1 MALAVALI
9 AAGLAAGLHA
19 LFFVMESVLF
29 ARPAVWRVFGVPS
42 QRDADTIRMWAL
54 NQGFYNLFLAL
65 GTVAGIVAVALDH
78 WAVGVALIAFGAA
91 AMVAAGVVLRA
102 AGGPRFLRAA
112 AIQAVPPAV
121 ALVAL
126 ALS

>member
-1 MALAVALI
+1 MALAVALV
-9 AAGLAAGLHA
+9 AAGLAAGIHVLI
-19 LFFVMESVLF
+19 FVLESILF
-29 ARPAVWRVFGVPS
+29 ARPAVWRRFGVRS
-42 QRDADTIRMWAL
+42 QDDADTIRMWAL

-65 GTVAGIVAVALDH
+65 GTVAGIVAVAMDH
-78 WAVGVALIAFGAA
+78 RTAGVALIAFGAA
-91 AMVAAGVVLRA
+91 AMVAAGVVLRV